1 MKVKEFEIIDNF
13 NFNRL
18 KIEIDYEKGGANF
31 FSGVNVSRG
40 YYLSIS
46 PYFKEVYGWTTHRA
60 FTGTK
65 ILIEAVGRQNKK
77 KLEKLVANFNLED
90 FQEVFDKVL
99 LKNGIK
105 KENLKEIKWKIF

>member
-1 MKVKEFEIIDNF
+1 MKVKEFEIIGNE

-31 FSGVNVSRG
+31 FSGVSISRG

-46 PYFKEVYGWTTHRA
+46 PYFKDKDGWTTHRA
-60 FTGTK
+60 FTGVKT
-65 ILIEAVGRQNKK
+65 LIEAVGRKNKK
-77 KLEKLVANFNLED
+77 KLEKLVANFNLDD
-90 FQEVFDKVL
+90 FQYAFDKVL